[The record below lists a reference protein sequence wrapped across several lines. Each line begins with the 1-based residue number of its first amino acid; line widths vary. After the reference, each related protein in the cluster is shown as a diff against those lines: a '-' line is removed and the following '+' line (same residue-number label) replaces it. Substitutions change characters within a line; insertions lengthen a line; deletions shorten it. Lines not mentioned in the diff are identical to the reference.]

1 MEHISPMPDISSKP
15 LYSHAPKLCSALIL
29 LLLLLGILFGQAS
42 LLLACSSSQAVPNA
56 IQIQEPEDV
65 ELDLASAGAVS
76 DADQEIGASLL
87 TNIPQTNR
95 APGLLVLNYQE
106 DAAIREAILVGE
118 TRWQEDRH
126 TKKLRYRASNGLQVY
141 TGHPDAPIRADA
153 QRTDLHQR
161 RESTLLTA
169 RILLGLWNSRRYD
182 PRFSVNGRVVIR
194 INEILAWRG
203 VQKHHRIAYPGSSKR
218 FTDGYQWKH
227 KQQVYRDL
235 EVLSQYYL
243 RGQHTIVAQGKVQ
256 HIAIDAPY
264 LEITPLQGTTTLGR
278 KNAGYLVA
286 PGNWI
291 DTYEASGNVFLSYVD
306 RRIFQL
312 NPQYDGIALR
322 IALYLTE
329 HWRQHARSTSSQGPL
344 LMADLLTASMVPIDK
359 PNLTSRFVPRVEAAL
374 RKLYE
379 LGILGEA
386 PVCLSPVDTARAQW
400 GKDWLASYW
409 RLIPPVEI
417 VQSAITG
424 SASAKIRGTYF
435 PTAIG

>member
-1 MEHISPMPDISSKP
+1 MEHISPIPDTSSE
-15 LYSHAPKLCSALIL
+15 LVYSHAPKLCSALIL

-42 LLLACSSSQAVPNA
+42 LLLACSSGQASSNA

-65 ELDLASAGAVS
+65 ELDLASTGTVQDS
-76 DADQEIGASLL
+76 DQQAGASLL

-118 TRWQEDRH
+118 ARWQEDRR

-141 TGHPDAPIRADA
+141 TGHPDTPIRAGEL
-153 QRTDLHQR
+153 RTDLHQR

-182 PRFSVNGRVVIR
+182 PRLSVKGRVVIR
-194 INEILAWRG
+194 TDEILAWRG

-256 HIAIDAPY
+256 RIAIDAPY
-264 LEITPLQGTTTLGR
+264 LEITPLEGTTQGH
-278 KNAGYLVA
+278 KNSGYLVA

-291 DTYEASGNVFLSYVD
+291 DTYEASGNVFLSYID

-322 IALYLTE
+322 ISLYLTE
-329 HWRQHARSTSSQGPL
+329 RWRQHARSASSQEPF
-344 LMADLLTASMVPIDK
+344 LMADLLTASMVPVDK

-374 RKLYE
+374 HKLYE
-379 LGILGEA
+379 LGILGAA
-386 PVCLSPVDTARAQW
+386 PVCLSPVETTQAQW

-409 RLIPPVEI
+409 RLMPPVEI

-424 SASAKIRGTYF
+424 RALPKIRDERF
-435 PTAIG
+435 PTTIW